1 MTRPRV
7 WLAAATALPY
17 TNPVKSQQGAGP
29 WLADG
34 PAGETAAMPSAYTI
48 VDRSSGKCLEAAGGA
63 GIRQWS
69 WLDNTCQQ
77 WQLQPV

>member
-1 MTRPRV
+1 MARRRDRAAV
-7 WLAAATALPY
+7 HQSGQVAAGRRSLA
-17 TNPVKSQQGAGP
+17 GGRAG
-29 WLADG
+29 
-34 PAGETAAMPSAYTI
+34 GETAATPSAYTI
-48 VDRSSGKCLEAAGGA
+48 VDRSSGECLEAAGGA